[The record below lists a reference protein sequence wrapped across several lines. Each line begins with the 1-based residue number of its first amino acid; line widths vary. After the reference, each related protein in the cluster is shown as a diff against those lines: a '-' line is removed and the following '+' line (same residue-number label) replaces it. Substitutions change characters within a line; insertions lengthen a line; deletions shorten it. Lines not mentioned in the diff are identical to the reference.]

1 MSLKMESAKY
11 EWISHQKSEELDI
24 LRQENEKLYNYNE
37 ESTVHGE
44 TLMEAKQN
52 LEDQLDAYKKEYNL
66 KVEMLA
72 IAETSAKNARQEN
85 SALTHEVKNQKEE
98 LALVTSQTESVT
110 EKLKNDLQLVR
121 TELTEQRKEMS
132 RLRQENL
139 TKDFKIHELKRCLRE
154 KEGSLA
160 ID

>member
-1 MSLKMESAKY
+1 
-11 EWISHQKSEELDI
+11 
-24 LRQENEKLYNYNE
+24 
-37 ESTVHGE
+37 
-44 TLMEAKQN
+44 
-52 LEDQLDAYKKEYNL
+52 
-66 KVEMLA
+66 MLA

-85 SALTHEVKNQKEE
+85 GALTQEVKNQKEE
-98 LALVTSQTESVT
+98 LALVTSQTENVT

-139 TKDFKIHELKRCLRE
+139 TKDFKINELKRCLRE